1 MDRRRSPRVE
11 ATFSVRVWGLDAN
24 TKPFM
29 ETARASSISSTGTLI
44 QGLYRPIR
52 LGEVLDVQ
60 LGEVKCQ
67 FRVVWV
73 GRLGTRNAGELGLES
88 VASETLLWDV
98 NLRRCNQF
106 AAHG

>member
-1 MDRRRSPRVE
+1 MDRRRNLRVE
-11 ATFSVRVWGLDAN
+11 AAFSVRIWGLDAN

-29 ETARASSISSTGTLI
+29 ETARATSISTGGTLI

-67 FRVVWV
+67 FRVIWV
-73 GRLGTRNAGELGLES
+73 GKLGTRNAGELGLES
-88 VASETLLWDV
+88 VVSDTSLWDV